1 MEKRIS
7 FDEFQSVK
15 RVAQACNPLKM
26 KRDKVKAKIDA
37 LQAEFNSYDA
47 QIVALEAGI
56 KSIIGFRTEELVKKV
71 IESGTDKNGKETKTT
86 KYVPTDIVT
95 YDKDHKQYV
104 INIPEKKADE
114 CIGDVVP
121 ERVLKA
127 EEETSNTEEHPTKME
142 ASEDST
148 ETVND

>member
-15 RVAQACNPLKM
+15 RVAQACNPLKV
-26 KRDKVKAKIDA
+26 KRDKVMDKINA
-37 LQAEFNSYDA
+37 LQAEYKSYDT
-47 QIVALEAGI
+47 QISALEAGI

-71 IESGTDKNGKETKTT
+71 IEPGVDKNGKETKTT

-104 INIPEKKADE
+104 INIPDE
-114 CIGDVVP
+114 EPSTENNSSED
-121 ERVLKA
+121 
-127 EEETSNTEEHPTKME
+127 NTET
-142 ASEDST
+142 T
-148 ETVND
+148 ND

>member
-15 RVAQACNPLKM
+15 RVAQACNPLKA
-26 KRDKVKAKIDA
+26 KRDKVMDKINA
-37 LQAEFNSYDA
+37 LQAEYKSYDT
-47 QIVALEAGI
+47 QISALEAGI

-71 IESGTDKNGKETKTT
+71 IESGLDKNGKETKAT

-104 INIPEKKADE
+104 INIPDE
-114 CIGDVVP
+114 EP
-121 ERVLKA
+121 
-127 EEETSNTEEHPTKME
+127 NTENNS
-142 ASEDST
+142 SEDNT
-148 ETVND
+148 ETTND

>member
-15 RVAQACNPLKM
+15 RVAQACNPLKV
-26 KRDKVKAKIDA
+26 KRDKVMDKINA
-37 LQAEFNSYDA
+37 LQAEYKSYDT
-47 QIVALEAGI
+47 QISALEAGI

-71 IESGTDKNGKETKTT
+71 IESGLDKNGKETKTT

-104 INIPEKKADE
+104 ISIPDE
-114 CIGDVVP
+114 EP
-121 ERVLKA
+121 
-127 EEETSNTEEHPTKME
+127 NTEENP
-142 ASEDST
+142 AST
-148 ETVND
+148 ESLEDNTEVVND

>member
-15 RVAQACNPLKM
+15 RVAQACNPLKV
-26 KRDKVKAKIDA
+26 KRDKVMDKINA
-37 LQAEFNSYDA
+37 LQAEYKSYDT
-47 QIVALEAGI
+47 QISAFEAGI

-71 IESGTDKNGKETKTT
+71 IESGLDKNGKETKTT

-104 INIPEKKADE
+104 ISIPDE
-114 CIGDVVP
+114 EP
-121 ERVLKA
+121 
-127 EEETSNTEEHPTKME
+127 NTEENPANTE
-142 ASEDST
+142 SLEDNT
-148 ETVND
+148 EVVND

>member
-15 RVAQACNPLKM
+15 RVAQACNPLKV
-26 KRDKVKAKIDA
+26 KRDKVMDKINA
-37 LQAEFNSYDA
+37 LQAEYKSYDT
-47 QIVALEAGI
+47 QISALEAGI

-71 IESGTDKNGKETKTT
+71 IESGLDKNGKETKAT

-104 INIPEKKADE
+104 INILDE
-114 CIGDVVP
+114 VP
-121 ERVLKA
+121 
-127 EEETSNTEEHPTKME
+127 NTEENPANMK

-148 ETVND
+148 KTTNE

>member
-15 RVAQACNPLKM
+15 RVAQACNPLKA
-26 KRDKVKAKIDA
+26 KRDKVMDKINA
-37 LQAEFNSYDA
+37 LQAEYKSYDT
-47 QIVALEAGI
+47 QISALEAGI

-71 IESGTDKNGKETKTT
+71 IESGLDKNGKETKTT

-104 INIPEKKADE
+104 INILDE
-114 CIGDVVP
+114 VP
-121 ERVLKA
+121 
-127 EEETSNTEEHPTKME
+127 NTEENPANMK

-148 ETVND
+148 KTTNE

>member
-15 RVAQACNPLKM
+15 RVAQACNPLKA
-26 KRDKVKAKIDA
+26 KRDKVMDKINA
-37 LQAEFNSYDA
+37 LQAEYKSYDT
-47 QIVALEAGI
+47 QISALETGI

-71 IESGTDKNGKETKTT
+71 IESGLDKNGKETKAT

-104 INIPEKKADE
+104 INIPDE
-114 CIGDVVP
+114 EP
-121 ERVLKA
+121 
-127 EEETSNTEEHPTKME
+127 NTENNS
-142 ASEDST
+142 SEDNT
-148 ETVND
+148 ETTND

>member
-15 RVAQACNPLKM
+15 RVAQACNPLKV
-26 KRDKVKAKIDA
+26 KRDKVMDKINA
-37 LQAEFNSYDA
+37 LQAEYKSYDT
-47 QIVALEAGI
+47 QISALEAGI

-71 IESGTDKNGKETKTT
+71 IESSLDKNGKETKTT

-104 INIPEKKADE
+104 ISIPDE
-114 CIGDVVP
+114 EP
-121 ERVLKA
+121 
-127 EEETSNTEEHPTKME
+127 NTEENPANTE
-142 ASEDST
+142 SLEDNT
-148 ETVND
+148 EVVND

>member
-15 RVAQACNPLKM
+15 RVAQACSPLKV
-26 KRDKVKAKIDA
+26 KRDKVMDKINA
-37 LQAEFNSYDA
+37 LQAEYKSYDT
-47 QIVALEAGI
+47 QISALEAGI

-71 IESGTDKNGKETKTT
+71 IESGLDKNGKETKAT

-104 INIPEKKADE
+104 INIPDE
-114 CIGDVVP
+114 EP
-121 ERVLKA
+121 
-127 EEETSNTEEHPTKME
+127 NTENNS
-142 ASEDST
+142 SEDNT
-148 ETVND
+148 ETTND

>member
-15 RVAQACNPLKM
+15 RVAQACNPLKV
-26 KRDKVKAKIDA
+26 KRDKVMDKINA
-37 LQAEFNSYDA
+37 LQAEYKSYDT
-47 QIVALEAGI
+47 QISALEAGI

-71 IESGTDKNGKETKTT
+71 IESGLDKNGKETKTT

-104 INIPEKKADE
+104 ISIPDE
-114 CIGDVVP
+114 EP
-121 ERVLKA
+121 
-127 EEETSNTEEHPTKME
+127 NTEENPANTE
-142 ASEDST
+142 SLEDNT
-148 ETVND
+148 EVVND